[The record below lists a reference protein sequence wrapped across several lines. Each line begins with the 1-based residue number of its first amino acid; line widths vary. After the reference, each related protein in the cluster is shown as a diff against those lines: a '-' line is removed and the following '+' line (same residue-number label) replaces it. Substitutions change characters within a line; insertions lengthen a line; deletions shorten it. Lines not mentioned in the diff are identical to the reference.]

1 MKYYILFG
9 PPGAGKGTQ
18 AKKMVEKFHLKHIS
32 TGDLLRNEIANKT
45 ELGLKAKTLIEAG
58 NLVPDDVVVGMIK
71 NVFAN
76 NKDVSGFI
84 LDGFPRT
91 IEQAKMLDKILEGMN
106 AGVTKVISLKI
117 KDETIGKRIKCRAE
131 IEGRKDDADE
141 KIIKNR
147 INTYHRQT
155 EPLIDYYRNMGK
167 YNEIEGEESIDEVFA
182 KISEELE
189 KK

>member
-45 ELGLKAKTLIEAG
+45 ELGLKAKALIEAG
-58 NLVPDDVVVGMIK
+58 NLVPDEVVVGMIK

-76 NKDVSGFI
+76 NNDVAGFI

-91 IEQAKMLDKILEGMN
+91 IDQAKMLDKILEGMHS
-106 AGVTKVISLKI
+106 GVTKVISLKI
-117 KDETIGKRIKCRAE
+117 KDGLIGERIKKRAE

-147 INTYHRQT
+147 IDTYHRQT
-155 EPLIDYYRNMGK
+155 EPLINYYKKSGN
-167 YNEIEGEESIDEVFA
+167 YHEIEGERSIDEVFEA
-182 KISEELE
+182 ISREMQ
-189 KK
+189 